1 MVANKKKILILIDWF
16 DPAFKAGG
24 PIRSLVNFV
33 SHMSKDFELF
43 VVTSNH
49 DLGSTEPLNGI
60 VSDKWVDYGSKA
72 QVLYASADTLN
83 SNKII
88 SIVDSIKPDHI
99 YLNSFFSKKFALLP
113 LWLKKNG
120 KIKTSMVLAPRGMLR
135 ESALAFK
142 PFKKS
147 VFLHLFRLAGMHRL
161 VKFQATDEFEKDDIL
176 KQFRNAEVGLAPNLP
191 GAAREI
197 PENLLKSKGALKILF
212 VGRIH
217 PIKNLLYLLNCIKD
231 LKGEVNCTII
241 GVNENP
247 GYWNECSKLIS
258 DMSSNIRVNYLG
270 EQPHERILVEIG
282 QHHIFALPT
291 QGENFGHAIFEAL
304 SMGRPVLISDQTP
317 WRNLEKQKAGWD
329 LPLNQPNGFKASLET
344 ALNWEQKEFD
354 QWVSGSLTLAKRFI
368 EQSDMRLNY
377 LKLFN

>member
-1 MVANKKKILILIDWF
+1 MIMKKKILILIDWF

-49 DLGSTEPLNGI
+49 DLGSKEPLEGI
-60 VSDKWVDYGSKA
+60 RSDTWVNYENKA
-72 QVLYASADTLN
+72 QVMYASSEQLN
-83 SNKII
+83 SDKIV
-88 SIVDSIKPDHI
+88 SIVHSINPDHI

-113 LWLKKNG
+113 LWLKKKGRIN
-120 KIKTSMVLAPRGMLR
+120 TNMVLAPRGMLR

-147 VFLHLFRLAGMHRL
+147 VFLYLFRLAGMHRL
-161 VKFQATDEFEKDDIL
+161 VKFQATDEFEKNDIL
-176 KQFRNAEVGLAPNLP
+176 KQFRDAEVGLAPNLP
-191 GAAREI
+191 GAASDS
-197 PENLLKSKGALKILF
+197 PDGLVKKKGELTILY

-217 PIKNLLYLLNCIKD
+217 PVKNLFYLLSL
-231 LKGEVNCTII
+231 LKELEREISVTII

-247 GYWNECSKLIS
+247 TYWNKCEKLIS
-258 DMSSNIRVNYLG
+258 EFPDNITVNYLG
-270 EQPHERILVEIG
+270 EQAHERILKEIG

-317 WRNLEKQKAGWD
+317 WRNLEQQKAGWD
-329 LPLNQPNGFKASLET
+329 LPLSAPNAFKDSVEK
-344 ALNWEQKEFD
+344 ALDWEQKDFEE
-354 QWVSGSLTLAKRFI
+354 WVRGSLGLAKRFI
-368 EQSDMRLNY
+368 DQSDMRLNY